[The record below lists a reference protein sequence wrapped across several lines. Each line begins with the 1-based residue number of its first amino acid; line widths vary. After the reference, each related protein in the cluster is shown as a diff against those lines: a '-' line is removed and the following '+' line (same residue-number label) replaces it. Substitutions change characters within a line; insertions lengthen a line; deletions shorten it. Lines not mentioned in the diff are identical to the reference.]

1 MAPRSRVR
9 AATHR
14 PAGRSRRER
23 RDRGRAREVVPIV
36 SRPVVG
42 LPPHVLDQN
51 EVLDHLT
58 RRLRGNPK
66 TAAIR
71 RVLENTTVRSRRA
84 VIPLDEIVAHT
95 GLNKRNRL
103 HLEHAVGLAAST
115 ALDALDAANC
125 TANDIDALVVA
136 NCTGHALP
144 GVDAHLVNTL
154 GLRPTVRRTPIAQ
167 MGCAGGA
174 YALARAA
181 QDLAAHPDAT
191 HVLVV
196 AVELPS
202 LSYQA
207 DDLTISSLVSGALFG
222 DACAATVVSA
232 DDTRSGL
239 RLGAA
244 WEYLLPASLDDM
256 VYRVDEAGFH
266 FDTLPSVT
274 DCIVKT
280 VPHLATWLRTNS
292 ADPQWAP
299 QFLVSHTGGPK
310 IMDALR
316 DGLGCSEELFAF
328 SRASL
333 RELGNT
339 ASVAVLDVLA
349 RTWHQ
354 ASTHPAATGLL
365 VGFGPGVTTVAIRA
379 SWN

>member
-1 MAPRSRVR
+1 MP
-9 AATHR
+9 T
-14 PAGRSRRER
+14 
-23 RDRGRAREVVPIV
+23 V

-42 LPPHVLDQN
+42 LPPHVLDQSD
-51 EVLDHLT
+51 VLDHLT
-58 RRLRGNPK
+58 RRLRDTPK
-66 TAAIR
+66 LSAIQ
-71 RVLENTTVRSRRA
+71 RVLENTSVQSRRA

-95 GLNKRNRL
+95 GLSKRNGL
-103 HLEHAVGLAAST
+103 HLEHAVALATST
-115 ALDALDAANC
+115 ALDALDAADC
-125 TANDIDALVVA
+125 TTNDIDALVVA

-202 LSYQA
+202 LAYQA

-239 RLGAA
+239 RLGAS
-244 WEYLLPASLDDM
+244 WEYILPASLDDM
-256 VYRVDEAGFH
+256 VYRVDEVGFH
-266 FDTLPSVT
+266 FETLPSVT
-274 DCIVKT
+274 DCIIRT
-280 VPHLATWLRTNS
+280 VPHLAEWLRTS
-292 ADPQWAP
+292 SPGPQWTP
-299 QFLVSHTGGPK
+299 QFLISHTGGPK

-316 DGLGCSEELFAF
+316 DGLGCSEELFAC

-349 RTWHQ
+349 RAWRQ
-354 ASTHPAATGLL
+354 ASASPAATGLL